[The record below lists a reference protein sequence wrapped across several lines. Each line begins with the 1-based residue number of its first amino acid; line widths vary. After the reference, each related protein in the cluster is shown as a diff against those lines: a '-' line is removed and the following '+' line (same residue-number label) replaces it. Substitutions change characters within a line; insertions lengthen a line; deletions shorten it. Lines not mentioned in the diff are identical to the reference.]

1 MQENVLALFP
11 GPTAGS
17 LLAHTIKELRN
28 NLVSPSSNI
37 GTLQF
42 FFRTMA
48 GPLPTNHIFFCC
60 SFSVRL
66 GELEIEPNSKSNSNG
81 YLETLNKMHHSL
93 RLSSDG
99 VSDHNAVC
107 DASFSTV
114 KNYQNYLAPRSATLR
129 IVRILL

>member
-42 FFRTMA
+42 FFELWQVPFLLT
-48 GPLPTNHIFFCC
+48 TY
-60 SFSVRL
+60 FSAAPFL
-66 GELEIEPNSKSNSNG
+66 CASANSK
-81 YLETLNKMHHSL
+81 LNRTRNPTAMAISKH
-93 RLSSDG
+93 
-99 VSDHNAVC
+99 
-107 DASFSTV
+107 
-114 KNYQNYLAPRSATLR
+114 
-129 IVRILL
+129 